1 MMVLQQTDAKKK
13 IQEPPAKRT
22 FTVNIFI
29 LITPPFF
36 KC

>member
-1 MMVLQQTDAKKK
+1 MMGLQHTNAKKK